1 MARGNGTGSKGLP
14 AVAPEARCTRRG
26 FRAAP
31 LASLLFVDR
40 RAVLSGAIG
49 FVMTAG
55 KVRAETVMRLGYLRR
70 AEPRPTIS
78 LIDKPAPDDGL
89 AGAKLA
95 IADNNTTGRF
105 LGQTFELLDVPVHA
119 DDDIAAALAG
129 LVAGGVF
136 LVLTDAPAAQLVQ
149 LAAAARVQGVTLFNV
164 AAPDDALRQEACQD
178 NVIHVAPT
186 RSMLADALAQYLVW
200 KKWGR
205 WVLAIG
211 AHDEDRLLAEAYRR
225 AARRF
230 GARIVKEIVY
240 ADAGGSRQTD
250 SGVIQTQQ
258 QVPVFT
264 QRLPEYDVLVAADEN
279 EVFAGYLPY
288 RSWDARPVAG
298 SAGLR
303 PVTWDA
309 ASDSWGGAQVQ
320 DRFVRMFARRM
331 TGLDMQ
337 AWIAVRLIGEAASRG
352 AADGTAIVAAI
363 KAPGFGVAAY
373 KGQLLTLRDW
383 DWQLRQPILLSDGR
397 TVVSV
402 SPQPGFLHQVTEL
415 DTLGIDR
422 PESRCKLK

>member
-1 MARGNGTGSKGLP
+1 MARSAPRKVSGSKGLP
-14 AVAPEARCTRRG
+14 ALG
-26 FRAAP
+26 GSRAAP
-31 LASLLFVDR
+31 WPCFLRASR
-40 RAVLSGAIG
+40 RVFLSGLLAIA
-49 FVMTAG
+49 VPAG
-55 KVRAETVMRLGYLRR
+55 KAQAATVIQAGYLRWI
-70 AEPRPTIS
+70 EPRPNIS
-78 LIDKPAPDDGL
+78 LIEKPAPDNGL

-95 IADNNTTGRF
+95 VVDNNTTGRF
-105 LGQTFELLDVPVHA
+105 LGQSHELLDVPVRA
-119 DDDIAAALAG
+119 GDDLAAALGGLADRGVSLLITDVPAG
-129 LVAGGVF
+129 
-136 LVLTDAPAAQLVQ
+136 QLAQ
-149 LAAAARVQGVTLFNV
+149 LAAPARDRGVTLFNI
-164 AAPDDALRQEACQD
+164 AAPDDALREEACQD

-211 AHDEDRLLAEAYRR
+211 SHDDDRLLAEAYRR

-240 ADAGGSRQTD
+240 EDTGGSRQTD

-258 QVPVFT
+258 QMPVFT
-264 QRLPEYDVLVAADEN
+264 QRLPDYDVLVAADEN
-279 EVFAGYLPY
+279 EVFALYLPY
-288 RSWDARPVAG
+288 RTWDARPVAG

-303 PVTWDA
+303 PETWDA

-337 AWIAVRLIGEAASRG
+337 AWIAVRLIGEAANRG
-352 AADGTAIVAAI
+352 AADAAAIVAAI
-363 KAPGFGVAAY
+363 KAPGFGIAAY

-415 DTLGIDR
+415 DTLGVDR
-422 PESRCKLK
+422 PESKCKLK

>member
-1 MARGNGTGSKGLP
+1 MFAN
-14 AVAPEARCTRRG
+14 
-26 FRAAP
+26 
-31 LASLLFVDR
+31 
-40 RAVLSGAIG
+40 VLCPCNAQATTTIR
-49 FVMTAG
+49 V
-55 KVRAETVMRLGYLRR
+55 GYLRW
-70 AEPRPTIS
+70 AELRPTIS
-78 LIDKPAPDDGL
+78 LIEKPASDNGL

-95 IADNNTTGRF
+95 IVDNNTTGRF
-105 LGQTFELLDVPVHA
+105 LGQSHELLDVPVRT
-119 DDDIAAALAG
+119 DNDLAAALGG
-129 LVAGGVF
+129 LADRGVS
-136 LVLTDAPAAQLVQ
+136 LVITDVPAAQLAQ
-149 LAAAARVQGVTLFNV
+149 LALPARGRGVTLFNI
-164 AAPDDALRQEACQD
+164 AAPDDALREEACQD

-211 AHDEDRLLAEAYRR
+211 SHDDDRLLAEAYRR

-240 ADAGGSRQTD
+240 EDTGGSRQTD

-258 QVPVFT
+258 QMPVFT
-264 QRLPEYDVLVAADEN
+264 QRLPDYDVLVAADEN

-288 RSWDARPVAG
+288 RTWDARPVAG

-303 PVTWDA
+303 PETWDA

-320 DRFVRMFARRM
+320 DRFARMFARRM

-352 AADGTAIVAAI
+352 AADAAAIVAAI

-415 DTLGIDR
+415 DTLGVDR
-422 PESRCKLK
+422 PESKCKLK